1 MILHNLHKLHN
12 QMGTIRCTG
21 GDFMPLTMAGK
32 GSSFAVKK
40 ITGKDDTKRFLAN
53 LGFIEGV
60 VVSVVTELGGNLI
73 INVKG
78 TRVAL
83 DKSLAG
89 RIIV

>member
-1 MILHNLHKLHN
+1 
-12 QMGTIRCTG
+12 
-21 GDFMPLTMAGK
+21 MPLTMAGK
-32 GSSFAVKK
+32 GSAFSVKK
-40 ITGKDDTKRFLAN
+40 ITGKDDTKRFLEN

-60 VVSVVTELGGNLI
+60 SVSVVSEIGGNLI

-83 DKSLAG
+83 DRTLAG